1 MYKIVEFSK
10 VLIENFLKTLDK
22 DIICVDAT
30 LGNGN
35 DALFMSQLINEN
47 GKVYGY
53 DIQEQSLI
61 NSNNLFKENDVKN
74 IETKLKSHEFI
85 DEENIDLCIFN
96 LGYLPGFDKTI
107 KTNKDTTK
115 NALINLLPKMNK
127 ENMLII
133 ICLYVGHKEGLE
145 ESIVIDE
152 FLKELPSNKY
162 LVCKYQNYNR
172 PTSPY
177 ILTISYNKKTKH

>member
-1 MYKIVEFSK
+1 MFKIVEFSRI
-10 VLIENFLKTLDK
+10 LIENFLKNIDK
-22 DIICVDAT
+22 EVICVDAT

-35 DALFMSQLINEN
+35 DALFISQIIKEK

-53 DIQEQSLI
+53 DVQEQSII
-61 NSNNLFKENDVKN
+61 NSTTLFKENNITN

-85 DEENIDLCIFN
+85 EEENIDLAIFN
-96 LGYLPGFDKTI
+96 LGYLPGYDKTI
-107 KTNKDTTK
+107 KTNKETTL
-115 NALINLLPKMNK
+115 NALKNLIPRMNK
-127 ENMLII
+127 NKMLII
-133 ICLYVGHKEGLE
+133 ICLYIGHKEGLE
-145 ESIVIDE
+145 ESIEIDK

-177 ILTISYNKKTKH
+177 ILTLSYNKQK

>member
-10 VLIENFLKTLDK
+10 VLIENFLNTLDK
-22 DIICVDAT
+22 EIVCVDAT

-35 DALFMSQLINEN
+35 DALFMSKIIQEK

-53 DIQEQSLI
+53 DIQKQSI
-61 NSNNLFKENDVKN
+61 VNSISLFEEHNATN
-74 IETKLKSHEFI
+74 IEIKLKSHEFI

-107 KTNKDTTK
+107 KTNKETTLK
-115 NALINLLPKMNK
+115 AINNLLPKMNK
-127 ENMLII
+127 EKMLII
-133 ICLYVGHKEGLE
+133 ICLYVGHSEGLE
-145 ESIVIDE
+145 ESIEIDKY
-152 FLKELPSNKY
+152 LKELPSNKY

-177 ILTISYNKKTKH
+177 ILTLSYNKQK